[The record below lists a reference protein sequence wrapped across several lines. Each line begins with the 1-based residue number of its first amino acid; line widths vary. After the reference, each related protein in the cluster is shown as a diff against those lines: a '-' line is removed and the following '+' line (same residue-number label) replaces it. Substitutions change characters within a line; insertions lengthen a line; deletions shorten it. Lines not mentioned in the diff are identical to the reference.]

1 MVYGTAPALREKL
14 KAGEKPDV
22 LISLA
27 AEIDEM
33 AKHNTFSITEPSV
46 ASIKLGLAVRNG
58 AAPPD
63 IKTLDSF
70 KQTLVRADSIIHNSL
85 ASGLSFAKQLERIGI
100 AEQVKSKIIVI
111 KGNTQL
117 VELARRTGNDVAA
130 GQLTQLIASKD
141 VQFVGALPSEAQTE
155 TVYSAGALVT
165 SKSPDVARSFV
176 QFLASSKAA
185 AIFSSVGANSAK
197 FAIGNRVILGAQQFS
212 VSERKRTS
220 ASGACT
226 TRMQGR
232 VEPVGGNWSVVTGAQ
247 CTNLPVTGES

>member
-1 MVYGTAPALREKL
+1 MFASIRFTALASLAFAFLCLPCQADQITVFSDGPLSTAMAHIAKDFQSATGHTVQMAYGTAPALREKL
-14 KAGEKPDV
+14 KAGEQPDV

-33 AKHNTFSITEPSV
+33 AKHNTFSTTEPSV

-63 IKTLDSF
+63 IKTLDGF

-141 VQFVGALPSEAQTE
+141 VQFVGALPSEVQTE
-155 TVYSAGALVT
+155 TVYSAGALVI

-185 AIFSSVGANSAK
+185 AIFSSVGAK
-197 FAIGNRVILGAQQFS
+197 
-212 VSERKRTS
+212 
-220 ASGACT
+220 
-226 TRMQGR
+226 
-232 VEPVGGNWSVVTGAQ
+232 
-247 CTNLPVTGES
+247 